1 MIQPATLPAAGNL
14 LMALGQPGDGVT
26 EPAVFAEFSTLLAG
40 QLAAEPV
47 GVTPPGLTIQPAIA
61 AATGKHPG
69 KPEGKSL
76 PHTLAGAVRAL
87 PLVEDGVAAELK
99 AMAKPDGEAAAE
111 MPADEFALAA
121 LPNALPPKLVVV
133 SLPHENPVAATPHT
147 PGVTARAAPAALPA
161 FRPAAKAAT
170 RRVGP
175 QLPSP
180 AQPQLR
186 AIAPS
191 PAVAP
196 TAISPIPAILPAANG
211 TSSHGGVALA
221 PVAALMPP
229 PPPIPLLAIAAILPA
244 SSPPV
249 KAALPVRAAPLAVD
263 PATGT
268 PAISAPGEALPMP
281 ASLHLPPA
289 QALPF
294 LPQPLAAAP
303 QRAMG
308 DAPRQ
313 ADDVSVEAPLVRP
326 ADAASNQTAADIAS
340 LPAPAAVSQAPAQL
354 SPNATQIAAQ
364 APATPQPPQDFA
376 DLIDRLVEAREAA
389 RASLAPGTVHAA
401 VAHADFGRVSLQ
413 FQQDGGGLIVAMAS
427 GDPEFA
433 RAVQAATPAGQTSP
447 ASDNGAQQRQ
457 EAPGQQSQGSQPRGQ
472 SSARDTGEP
481 RPLANPGQRRRGG
494 DEPPARSGIFA

>member
-14 LMALGQPGDGVT
+14 LMALGLPGDGVA

-40 QLAAEPV
+40 QLAANPV
-47 GVTPPGLTIQPAIA
+47 GVTPLGLTIQPAIA

-76 PHTLAGAVRAL
+76 PHTLAAAVRAL

-99 AMAKPDGEAAAE
+99 AMAEPDGEAPTE
-111 MPADEFALAA
+111 MPANEFALAA
-121 LPNALPPKLVVV
+121 LPGALPLTCVVV
-133 SLPHENPVAATPHT
+133 SLPQENPVAAPPHQ
-147 PGVTARAAPAALPA
+147 PGVTAQAAPAALPA
-161 FRPAAKAAT
+161 FRPAAKAAA
-170 RRVGP
+170 RQVVP

-186 AIAPS
+186 AIALD

-196 TAISPIPAILPAANG
+196 TAILPAANG
-211 TSSHGGVALA
+211 TSSHGGVAPT
-221 PVAALMPP
+221 PVAALTPP
-229 PPPIPLLAIAAILPA
+229 PPPFPLLAIAAIFPA
-244 SSPPV
+244 GSSPV
-249 KAALPVRAAPLAVD
+249 KAALPVRAAPLAAG

-268 PAISAPGEALPMP
+268 PAIAAPGEALPMP
-281 ASLHLPPA
+281 ASLRLPSA

-303 QRAMG
+303 RRAMG

-313 ADDVSVEAPLVRP
+313 ADDVSVEAPVVRP
-326 ADAASNQTAADIAS
+326 ADAASNQPAAEIAS
-340 LPAPAAVSQAPAQL
+340 LPAPTAVSQAPAQL

-413 FQQDGGGLIVAMAS
+413 FQQDGSGLIVAMAS

-433 RAVQAATPAGQTSP
+433 RAVQAAAPAGQTSP
-447 ASDNGAQQRQ
+447 GSDNGAQQRQ
-457 EAPGQQSQGSQPRGQ
+457 EAPGQQPQGSQPRGQ
-472 SSARDTGEP
+472 SSARDTGLP
-481 RPLANPGQRRRGG
+481 RASANPGQRHRG